1 VNSVLYPG
9 LTLAQVKKLKELEKK
24 YKLHIVPGVC
34 LLVSG
39 VGGSTIPLAGREQG
53 ECLRSAERFLSYI
66 TTGKSN
72 LGGKKK

>member
-1 VNSVLYPG
+1 VSNVIYPG
-9 LTLAQVKKLKELEKK
+9 MTPVQLKKLKELEKK
-24 YKLHIVPGVC
+24 YKVHIVPGVC